1 MLDNK
6 ENRKQPELWAAV
18 ARNDNAAVQQILARG
33 ADAEETHEGWTP
45 LMKAAE
51 EGAVGAMRM
60 LLDKKVNLESA
71 NRNGRTAFSS
81 AAAPSDNGGERRETP
96 LIALRLLL
104 KSGANSKRHDV
115 RGMTAKDWAVKANRE
130 EAVSIFNELGDCA

>member
-6 ENRKQPELWAAV
+6 ENRKRPELWAAV

-60 LLDKKVNLESA
+60 LLP
-71 NRNGRTAFSS
+71 TF
-81 AAAPSDNGGERRETP
+81 TP
-96 LIALRLLL
+96 
-104 KSGANSKRHDV
+104 
-115 RGMTAKDWAVKANRE
+115 
-130 EAVSIFNELGDCA
+130 